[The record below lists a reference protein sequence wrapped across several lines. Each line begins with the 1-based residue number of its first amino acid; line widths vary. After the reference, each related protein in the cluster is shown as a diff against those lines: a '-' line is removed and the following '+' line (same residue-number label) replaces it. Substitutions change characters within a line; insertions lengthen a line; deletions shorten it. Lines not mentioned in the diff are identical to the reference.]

1 MKIRIK
7 EDEVSSFMSQ
17 IKPQMSA
24 FIDGMEDA
32 IEDKATE
39 QKEGIVTTASI
50 ALALPALL
58 GIIARLGKSISSIIK
73 RTIGTKPTDQ
83 NDADKYFAQ
92 MSRIADELHHLYQKP
107 IELVVRKFIKDKDN
121 ATPEEKAKNEE
132 KRKKISSAIFH
143 IIIAI
148 LFIASGVTAVKALQS
163 KEISLATLET
173 ALTAVKGSEVK
184 QYITKLLA

>member
-7 EDEVSSFMSQ
+7 EDEISSFIAQ
-17 IKPQMSA
+17 VKPQMSA
-24 FIDGMEDA
+24 FIDGMQDA
-32 IEDKATE
+32 IEDKSTE

-50 ALALPALL
+50 ALALPAIL
-58 GIIARLGKSISSIIK
+58 GIIARLGKSLSSIVK

-83 NDADKYFAQ
+83 NDADKYFNQ

-107 IELVVRKFIKDKDN
+107 IELVVRKFVKDED
-121 ATPEEKAKNEE
+121 KA
-132 KRKKISSAIFH
+132 KKISSFIFH

-148 LFIASGVTAVKALQS
+148 LFIASGITAIKALKS

-173 ALTAVKGSEVK
+173 ALSAVKGGEVK
-184 QYITKLLA
+184 NYITKLLA